1 MARFPYQYINI
12 NGIPTIKTQTV
23 VVSETA
29 VTYKFAPDFD
39 GRPFRGLILVYI
51 SEAVPEGTTTT
62 LPIQF
67 SMAGTTSNV
76 TFAGGA
82 NVTVA
87 DLPGTGI
94 YLVYFDRWAD
104 TLQMLSLQAATT
116 AIQSTST
123 DSTPN
128 PDVSMRTVKKSN

>member
-1 MARFPYQYINI
+1 MAKFPQQYINI
-12 NGIPTIKTQTV
+12 HGIPTIKTQTV
-23 VVSETA
+23 VVSDTS
-29 VTYKFAPDFD
+29 VVFKFAPDFD

-51 SEAVPEGTTTT
+51 SEPIPEGTTTT

-76 TFAGGA
+76 TVAGGT

-87 DLPGTGI
+87 TLPGVGV

-104 TLQMLSLQAATT
+104 TLQLVNN
-116 AIQSTST
+116 I
-123 DSTPN
+123 
-128 PDVSMRTVKKSN
+128 